1 VIKNKQ
7 KDMLIVKVKDGD
19 KIDKAL
25 KQFKNKVRRTKQ
37 MEQLRER
44 EQFQKPS
51 EKKRKQ
57 KLKSIY
63 KEKKNAEDSN

>member
-1 VIKNKQ
+1 
-7 KDMLIVKVKDGD
+7 MLIVKVKDGD

-57 KLKSIY
+57 KLKAIY